1 MYAEMFHTLTQRDQY
16 RYADLVQIQET
27 NTRMVQELRAL
38 EVKPY
43 KKHRIY
49 RRPLI

>member
-1 MYAEMFHTLTQRDQY
+1 M
-16 RYADLVQIQET
+16 IQELQT
-27 NTRMVQELRAL
+27 L

-49 RRPLI
+49 RRSLT